1 MLNFLKNLIGIILI
15 IGCIVFLVAYKM
27 MSDEDYRKQKIRENF
42 KTSVI
47 VCIIALILGCLMNS
61 YYTIDETHRGV
72 VTMFG
77 KVVTTKD
84 AGVHFKIPFVQD
96 VKIIDVSS
104 HGASIGYSID
114 GSTQTYGN
122 TESPLMITSDFNL
135 INVDLYIEYKVSDP
149 VAFLYNTKDPELV
162 LTNEAMASIRAVV
175 SDYPVDEVM
184 TTAKNEI
191 QQKIKESIQ
200 KKLEER
206 NIGLQLINVM
216 IQDVEPPIQEV
227 VNAFKSVETAKQ
239 GADTAINNAKKYQSE
254 EMPKAEAEADRIMQE
269 AEATKQARINE
280 AEGQVARFEKMYE
293 EYKKY
298 PLITKKRMFYE
309 TMEELLPE
317 LEVIIS
323 DGNTQTVIPL
333 NGINLNGGATHE

>member
-1 MLNFLKNLIGIILI
+1 MLNFIKNLIGMILI
-15 IGCIVFLVAYKM
+15 IGCIAFIVAYKM
-27 MSDEDYRKQKIRENF
+27 MSDEDYRKQKIKENF

-254 EMPKAEAEADRIMQE
+254 EIPKAEAEADRIMQE

-333 NGINLNGGATHE
+333 NGINFNGGVAHE